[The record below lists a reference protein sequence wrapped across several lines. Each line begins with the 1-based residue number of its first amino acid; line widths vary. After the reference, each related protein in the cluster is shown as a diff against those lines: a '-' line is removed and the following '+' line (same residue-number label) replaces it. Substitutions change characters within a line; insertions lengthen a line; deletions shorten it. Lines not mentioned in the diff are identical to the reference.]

1 MRWPT
6 LRPMRFF
13 ITGATGF
20 IGGHLV
26 EHLTRAGHDVR
37 GMARSEAG
45 AAAVRAFGG
54 TPVTADL
61 DTISVAD
68 LAGVDVIVHA
78 AAQLTGLDRAAYLRV
93 NVDGTRRLLDLARAA
108 GVRRFVLIGTEA
120 ALFAGHDL
128 VDIDET
134 HPYPARPR
142 YLYAETKALAEQ
154 LVLAADGPDL
164 TALSVRPRLVW
175 GPRDTSVAP
184 AIAEM
189 AARGRF
195 RWIDGG
201 RQATST
207 THVRNLAR
215 AVELAAERGQGGR
228 AYFVADDE
236 RSTMRAFLTRL
247 LAARGVTLPD
257 RSAPGAVLRPL
268 ARVVEGLWRLLRR
281 RSAPPLSSFAI
292 DMLSRS
298 VTVRTD
304 RARAELGWA
313 PVISVDEGLRELT
326 SAAKGAI

>member
-1 MRWPT
+1 MLPA
-6 LRPMRFF
+6 MRFF

-20 IGGHLV
+20 VGGHLV

-45 AAAVRAFGG
+45 AATVRAFGG
-54 TPVTADL
+54 TPVVADL
-61 DTISVAD
+61 DTVTAAD
-68 LAGVDVIVHA
+68 LAGVDVVVHA
-78 AAQLTGLDRAAYLRV
+78 AAQLTGLDRAAFLRV

-108 GVRRFVLIGTEA
+108 GVRRFILIGTEA
-120 ALFAGHDL
+120 ALFAGQDL
-128 VDIDET
+128 VDIDEAA
-134 HPYPARPR
+134 PYPARQR
-142 YLYAETKALAEQ
+142 YLYSETKAAAEQ

-184 AIAEM
+184 AVAEM

-236 RSTMRAFLTRL
+236 RSTMRSFLTRL
-247 LAARGVTLPD
+247 LATRGVTLPD

-281 RSAPPLSSFAI
+281 RSEPPLSSFAI

-298 VTVRTD
+298 VTVKTD
-304 RARAELGWA
+304 RARAELGWV